1 MKLWVVCKSRPSEN
15 TDLKKFL
22 FSLSYCTDAVICQL
36 LLLCVYLCVFSD
48 LLRSPQRAS
57 GASLPPLMSR
67 PGTEDLF
74 VSGRDP
80 GGYNVKRTCA
90 SATDVIPS
98 SALNCRCGKKY
109 SFSNLMSMRP
119 VCFCQHLNKYRAFCG
134 EKNLQMSQT
143 SWLPQSVSRCSNQS
157 CLSVNKNTGNNTT
170 LSHTTG
176 PV

>member
-1 MKLWVVCKSRPSEN
+1 M
-15 TDLKKFL
+15 
-22 FSLSYCTDAVICQL
+22 
-36 LLLCVYLCVFSD
+36 FSD

-57 GASLPPLMSR
+57 GASLPPPHVTSR
-67 PGTEDLF
+67 HRGSVCLWSRSRRPQCKG
-74 VSGRDP
+74 
-80 GGYNVKRTCA
+80 TCA

-98 SALNCRCGKKY
+98 SALNCRCGKKKY
-109 SFSNLMSMRP
+109 SFSHLMSMRP
-119 VCFCQHLNKYRAFCG
+119 VCFCQRLKKYRAFCG
-134 EKNLQMSQT
+134 EENLQMSRT